1 MFVIKYKKIFLSIS
15 ALLVIAG
22 IVSIA
27 VFGFRPGTD
36 FTGGVLW
43 RISFD
48 EQVSKDEVV
57 QVLQGAGAVDVSVFE
72 DLSQDGLLLV
82 KMKELSEGEKPVL
95 ENALEESVG
104 TFEELRF
111 EFVGPTVGEELRSRA
126 IWAVVLV
133 LFAISLYI
141 AFAFRKVS
149 YPISSW
155 KYGIVTLLTLFH
167 DVIIPAGLLAFLGS
181 VNGIELDSN
190 FVVAILFIMG
200 FSVHDTIVVFDRI
213 RENIQHMKKGD
224 VFEEKVGE
232 SISQTLVRSLNTSI
246 TLIFVLLALL
256 FFGAISLQF
265 FVLTVL
271 VGTLVGT
278 YSSICVAS
286 PLLTVW
292 YKFGKNK

>member
-1 MFVIKYKKIFLSIS
+1 MFVIRYKKIFLSIS
-15 ALLVIAG
+15 ALLVLAG

-43 RISFD
+43 RLSF
-48 EQVSKDEVV
+48 EEEVLKDEVV
-57 QVLQGAGAVDVSVFE
+57 TVLQNAGAVDVSAFE
-72 DLSQDGLLLV
+72 DLSQEGLLLI
-82 KMKELSEGEKPVL
+82 KMKELSQDQKPVL
-95 ENALEESVG
+95 EAALQDSFG

-133 LFAISLYI
+133 LVAISLYI

-149 YPISSW
+149 YPIASW
-155 KYGIVTLLTLFH
+155 KYGIVTLITLFH
-167 DVIIPAGLLAFLGS
+167 DVIIPAGLLALLGS

-213 RENIQHMKKGD
+213 RENIGHMKKGD

-232 SISQTLVRSLNTSI
+232 SISQTLVRSINTSL
-246 TLIFVLLALL
+246 TLIVVLLALL
-256 FFGAISLQF
+256 FFGAVSLNF
-265 FVLTVL
+265 FVLIVLIGTV
-271 VGTLVGT
+271 VGT

-286 PLLTVW
+286 PLLTLW

>member
-1 MFVIKYKKIFLSIS
+1 MFVIRYKKIFLSIS
-15 ALLVIAG
+15 ALLVLAG

-43 RISFD
+43 RLSF
-48 EQVSKDEVV
+48 EEEVLKDEVV
-57 QVLQGAGAVDVSVFE
+57 TVLQNAGAVDVSAFE
-72 DLSQDGLLLV
+72 DLSQEGLLLI
-82 KMKELSEGEKPVL
+82 KMKELSQDQKPVL
-95 ENALEESVG
+95 EAALQDSFG

-133 LFAISLYI
+133 LIAISLYI
-141 AFAFRKVS
+141 VFAFRKVS
-149 YPISSW
+149 YPIASW

-167 DVIIPAGLLAFLGS
+167 DVIIPAGLLALLGS

-213 RENIQHMKKGD
+213 RENIGHMKKGD

-232 SISQTLVRSLNTSI
+232 SISQTLVRSINTSL
-246 TLIFVLLALL
+246 TLIVVLLALL
-256 FFGAISLQF
+256 FFGAVSLNF
-265 FVLTVL
+265 FVLIVLIGTV
-271 VGTLVGT
+271 VGT

-286 PLLTVW
+286 PLLTLW

>member
-57 QVLQGAGAVDVSVFE
+57 QVLQEAGAVDVSVFE

-246 TLIFVLLALL
+246 TLIFVLLTLL

>member
-57 QVLQGAGAVDVSVFE
+57 QVLQEAGAVDVSVFE

-232 SISQTLVRSLNTSI
+232 SISQTLIRSLNTSI